1 MDERLYAEELH
12 AMRRVIF
19 DVYRSL
25 DIRFLIKATG
35 MRLGLLIDSGS
46 YPNTEIER
54 RIL

>member
-12 AMRRVIF
+12 AMRGAIF

-25 DIRFLIKATG
+25 GSRFLIKATR
-35 MRLGLLIDSGS
+35 MRFGLLVDVGS
-46 YPNTEIER
+46 YANAEIER